1 MKIEIYNYLN
11 KIDKLDPYNY
21 SNLIRKYD
29 EKLVNEVIE
38 EMIENNGDNLSKF
51 EYYIK
56 KIIVCDDSKVNAA
69 FDAYLNELGDI
80 KPFNNDDNMKYLIE
94 LNKITNDINNILS
107 KYMIIDDSIWLCD
120 KIDKFMNN
128 KNITNEDLVN
138 IKKLYK
144 KYCDKR
150 NDLVNGNLRFVIY
163 VAKKFS
169 RISKEFEELVQ
180 YGNIGLMKAIEKY
193 DISYNNNFTTY
204 AYYWV
209 MQSIT
214 RNGSMDSLS
223 MTVSHRLINL
233 NIAIKKAKY
242 KYTMIYGKAPTDSE
256 LAEILNISEKTIDDI
271 NRTFGKF
278 VSLDSA
284 LSVDESD
291 DMLKDFIPDDS
302 VNVENEVIT
311 KHLVK
316 EVRNILKESLSERDY
331 DIICYRFSLDN
342 HKFLSLQEI
351 GELYGLSRERV
362 RQIEAKTLSKLKVK
376 GKTLMSYVD

>member
-11 KIDKLDPYNY
+11 KIDKLDSYNY

-107 KYMIIDDSIWLCD
+107 KYMIIDESIWLCD
-120 KIDKFMNN
+120 KIDNFMNN

-233 NIAIKKAKY
+233 NIAIKK
-242 KYTMIYGKAPTDSE
+242 
-256 LAEILNISEKTIDDI
+256 LNISILCYMEKLQRI
-271 NRTFGKF
+271 
-278 VSLDSA
+278 
-284 LSVDESD
+284 
-291 DMLKDFIPDDS
+291 
-302 VNVENEVIT
+302 VN
-311 KHLVK
+311 
-316 EVRNILKESLSERDY
+316 
-331 DIICYRFSLDN
+331 
-342 HKFLSLQEI
+342 
-351 GELYGLSRERV
+351 
-362 RQIEAKTLSKLKVK
+362 
-376 GKTLMSYVD
+376 